1 MSYCFNPNCPQPDDP
16 LNAGQLMCGNC
27 GSELLLQNRYRGIQ
41 LLGKGGFGQTF
52 EVDDGGTPKVL
63 KILTNHCSKAVTLFQ
78 REAAVLMRL
87 HHPGIPK
94 VERDG
99 YFTALGRGSR
109 QPLHCLVMEK
119 IEGQDLEKWLASRG
133 NQPIAP
139 EQAID
144 WLKQLVE
151 ILVVLHQEQYF
162 HRDIKPANI
171 MLKPDGRLVL
181 IDFGAVREVT
191 DTYLGKVGAGKNGT
205 NIGSAGYRAPE
216 QSDGKAVPQSD
227 FFALGRTFVH
237 LLTGKHP
244 VELNDDAETGELIW
258 RDIAWGFHGRNR
270 VSESLADLIDWL
282 MATARGKRPQS
293 AEIILECLEAIG
305 AGGAGVPVCSPA
317 VEPVSHPPQTGGQ
330 QDGHLTRLRAIAVKV
345 GLAAS
350 LLLGLVGGFRL
361 ASPRIAF
368 VLNENGHKNYLEKR
382 YESAEFNFRS
392 ALKFYPAQNM
402 TRYNLGATCEKRGNY
417 ACARSEYQTAIQ
429 GDDSATPYASNN
441 LGRLY
446 ITRYS
451 DNNAAIKWLKLGL
464 QKAIDDSLKSDLH
477 KNIGWAYVRETRYSE
492 AKPHL
497 EKALEL
503 KAESAPAHCLLAQ
516 VLDAEGNTQGARVEW
531 KKCQTADPNDQRPEV
546 EAWRDLA
553 LLR

>member
-1 MSYCFNPNCPQPDDP
+1 MSYCFNPHCPQPDDP

-41 LLGKGGFGQTF
+41 LLGKGGFGLTF

-99 YFTALGRGSR
+99 YFTALARGSR

-144 WLKQLVE
+144 WLKKLVE

-171 MLKPDGRLVL
+171 MLKPDGQLVL

-191 DTYLGKVGAGKNGT
+191 DTYLGKVGAGQNGT

-258 RDIAWGFHGRNR
+258 RDIAWGFHGRTR

-293 AEIILECLEAIG
+293 AEIILECLEGIG
-305 AGGAGVPVCSPA
+305 AGGAGVPVSAPA
-317 VEPVSHPPQTGGQ
+317 VEPVSHPPNPGS
-330 QDGHLTRLRAIAVKV
+330 KV
-345 GLAAS
+345 RRFGPVRVDLKLAAS
-350 LLLGLVGGFRL
+350 VVLGLGWLWVSSPQIAL
-361 ASPRIAF
+361 A
-368 VLNENGHKNYLEKR
+368 LNESGHKNYLEKQ
-382 YESAEFNFRS
+382 YKSAEFQFRL
-392 ALKFYPAQNM
+392 ALLFNRYLNM
-402 TRYNLGATCEKRGNY
+402 AHYNLGATCEKLSNY
-417 ACARSEYQTAIQ
+417 DCARSEYQKAIE
-429 GDDSATPYASNN
+429 GNDTGTPYPMNN

-446 ITRYS
+446 ITQYS
-451 DNNAAIKWLKLGL
+451 DNEAAIQLLERGL
-464 QKAIDDSLKSDLH
+464 PLTKDKSLKSDLH
-477 KNIGWAYVRETRYSE
+477 KNQGWAYFLETRYTS
-492 AKPHL
+492 AKLHL
-497 EKALEL
+497 EKAIEL
-503 KAESAPAHCLLAQ
+503 NPENAPAHCLLAQ
-516 VLDAEGNTQGARVEW
+516 VLEAEGKTQGARAEW
-531 KKCQTADPNDQRPEV
+531 KKCQNGDRNDQRPEV
-546 EAWRDLA
+546 REWRDFARRRLA
-553 LLR
+553 N